1 MASGQPSVGR
11 PPGGGARLRQ
21 YQVLAVLLA
30 AVLIYLVISRKVV
43 STTSALLFAMLI
55 PSVILHE
62 VSHGVVAYWFG
73 DDTAKRAGRLT
84 LNPIPHIDPLGSIVM
99 PAILAFGG
107 FPVFGYAKPVPVDVS
122 RLRSPR
128 NQTVLV
134 SLAGPVVNII
144 LALLAGLALR
154 LFLPNGDLQAASL
167 GGGIEIGLLPTGWQL
182 LFFLGLVNVY
192 LAIFNLIPLPPLDG
206 SAVLER
212 LMPRAWWPA
221 YLSIRRY
228 TLPALFIVAILV
240 VEVHPGAL
248 TRVYQP
254 AINLWGRLVIR

>member
-1 MASGQPSVGR
+1 MASRQPGSN
-11 PPGGGARLRQ
+11 ARLRQ
-21 YQVLAVLLA
+21 YQVLALLLA
-30 AVLIYLVISRKVV
+30 ALLVYIVIARHVV

-62 VSHGVVAYWFG
+62 VSHGLVAYWFG
-73 DDTAKRAGRLT
+73 DDTAKMAGRLT
-84 LNPIPHIDPLGSIVM
+84 LNPIPHIDPLGSVIM

-128 NQTVLV
+128 NQTVIV
-134 SLAGPVVNII
+134 SLAGPAVNII
-144 LALLAGLALR
+144 LAVLAALALR
-154 LFLPNGDLQAASL
+154 IFLPVGYVDFAHRYGVLN
-167 GGGIEIGLLPTGWQL
+167 LLAVLPIGWQL
-182 LFFLGLVNVY
+182 LFFFGLVNVY

-228 TLPALFIVAILV
+228 TLPILFIVAILV

-248 TRVYQP
+248 ARVYQP
-254 AINLWGRLVIR
+254 AINLWGRLVVR

>member
-1 MASGQPSVGR
+1 MAST
-11 PPGGGARLRQ
+11 PPYGGARLRQ
-21 YQVLAVLLA
+21 YQLLAVLLA
-30 AVLIYLVISRKVV
+30 ALLIYIVISRHVV
-43 STTSALLFAMLI
+43 STTSALLFVMLI

-62 VSHGVVAYWFG
+62 VSHGLVAYWFG

-84 LNPIPHIDPLGSIVM
+84 LNPIPHIDPLGSIIM

-107 FPVFGYAKPVPVDVS
+107 FPVFGYAKPVPVDVT

-128 NQTVLV
+128 NQTVIV
-134 SLAGPVVNII
+134 SLAGPLVNII
-144 LALLAGLALR
+144 LAVLAALALR
-154 LFLPNGDLQAASL
+154 FFLPAGDIYAATYY
-167 GGGIEIGLLPTGWQL
+167 GITVLPIGWQL

-212 LMPRAWWPA
+212 LLPRAWWPA
-221 YLSIRRY
+221 YLSIRRF

-240 VEVHPGAL
+240 VEIHPGAL
-248 TRVYQP
+248 NRVYQP
-254 AINLWGRLVIR
+254 AINLWEQLVLR